1 MTELRRSIRGSVA
14 PCVFDPVRL
23 RWLHDQPLST
33 HVIDF
38 SGVRDYT
45 QTIQEL
51 AASLTKADLRAA
63 MDALTDDVLGRI
75 ADCTDADITFEP
87 VDPIANDTYA
97 ADSSEVALSW
107 TLGHVVVHLTA
118 SAEEA
123 AFIAAELARGVA
135 REGRSRYETPWPTLT
150 TIEGARSRLEASR
163 RMIHATLAVWP
174 DPPNLTV
181 TVSGTTGP
189 RNAIARFLGGL
200 SHADSHRE
208 QISEILRQAHAAG
221 VRA

>member
-1 MTELRRSIRGSVA
+1 M
-14 PCVFDPVRL
+14 
-23 RWLHDQPLST
+23 
-33 HVIDF
+33 IDF

-51 AASLTKADLRAA
+51 AAGLTKADLLAA
-63 MDALTDDVLGRI
+63 TDAMTSDVLARI
-75 ADCTDADITFEP
+75 AGCTDADVTFEP

-97 ADSSEVALSW
+97 ADASEVALSW
-107 TLGHVVVHLTA
+107 TLGHVIVHLTA

-135 REGRSRYETPWPTLT
+135 REGRSRYETPWPTVT
-150 TIEGARSRLEASR
+150 TIDGARSRLEASR

-181 TVSGTTGP
+181 TVSGTAGP

-200 SHADSHRE
+200 SHADSHRD
-208 QISEILRQAHAAG
+208 QVSEIVRQSHEAG
-221 VRA
+221 A